1 MARALLHG
9 VENFNKM
16 KDNLFNVGHESLNH
30 TKKDLVEKIREFYPK
45 LYVHYADI
53 GQDPDQRDYEVSY
66 AKMRG
71 AGFET
76 VVTLS
81 QGIKEMLKAFP
92 SIKLHNPYTNFQG

>member
-1 MARALLHG
+1 
-9 VENFNKM
+9 
-16 KDNLFNVGHESLNH
+16 
-30 TKKDLVEKIREFYPK
+30 
-45 LYVHYADI
+45 
-53 GQDPDQRDYEVSY
+53 
-66 AKMRG
+66 MRG